1 MSPSPALLAADV
13 EAIERATL
21 AAVAPQEVDE
31 IPGWLLPFDAGTV
44 GRAHSA
50 VPLRHDANIA
60 LADIA
65 TIVARYRAH
74 GLPPSLRIA
83 AVPALAHLEA
93 ALVEQGLK
101 ATQPTLTCVA
111 RVADVLDATRAI
123 APAQVSPSPSA
134 AWSQVYLGEDF
145 DPVDGASRVRALSR
159 ATGSLYAHSLDDDS
173 ADGRSGQPR
182 VVATGVGS
190 YGHGWLGI
198 HGMRTLGAHRT
209 QGHASRILRA
219 LALQA
224 QARAMD
230 WAYLQVDE
238 TNLAAWRLYE
248 SLGFTLVWRYVYWR
262 PR

>member
-134 AWSQVYLGEDF
+134 AWSQVYLGEGF
-145 DPVDGASRVRALSR
+145 DPVDGASRVRTLGR
-159 ATGSLYAHSLDDDS
+159 AIGSLYAHSIDTS
-173 ADGRSGQPR
+173 SGQPR
-182 VVATGVGS
+182 VVATGVSS

-198 HGMRTLGAHRT
+198 HGMRTQGTHRK

-224 QARAMD
+224 QARNVVR
-230 WAYLQVDE
+230 AYLQVEDG
-238 TNLAAWRLYE
+238 NLAAWRLYE
-248 SLGFTLVWRYVYWR
+248 SLGFALAWRYVYWR
-262 PR
+262 QC